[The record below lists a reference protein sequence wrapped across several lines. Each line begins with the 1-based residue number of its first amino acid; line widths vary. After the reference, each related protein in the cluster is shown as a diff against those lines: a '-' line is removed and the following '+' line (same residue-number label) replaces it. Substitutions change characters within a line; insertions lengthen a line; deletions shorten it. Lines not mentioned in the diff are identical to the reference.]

1 MIKIILREN
10 IIYKLHIV
18 ALFVGK
24 LLGWQIDGH
33 FYSTII
39 SAFSEI
45 QNVHRQDTI
54 TGNRN
59 INTETIH
66 GTTSS
71 VCGAQHG

>member
-1 MIKIILREN
+1 M
-10 IIYKLHIV
+10 IV

-45 QNVHRQDTI
+45 QNAHRQDII

-71 VCGAQHG
+71 VCGASMAKFYSSLYLYYTYV